1 MLPESTQLR
10 LEHQLECIPVLVAD
24 VPAQKLQQRPASGK
38 WSAAENLAHL
48 ARYHEIFLKRIASIM
63 AEDRPAFTRYKAEDD
78 PGWPEFAE
86 LPIPEVL
93 ARLQRSRRDLLDQI
107 GKLPGEAF
115 QRTAIHPVYGE
126 MSLAVWVE
134 FFLLH
139 EAHHLMVV
147 LQRAREV

>member
-1 MLPESTQLR
+1 MLL
-10 LEHQLECIPVLVAD
+10 AD
-24 VPAQKLQQRPASGK
+24 VRPQKLQQRPASGK
-38 WSAAENLAHL
+38 WSAAQNLAHL
-48 ARYHEIFLKRIASIM
+48 ARYHEIFLKRITSIQS
-63 AEDRPAFTRYKAEDD
+63 EVRPTFTRYKAEDD

-86 LPIPEVL
+86 LPIAEVL
-93 ARLQRSRRDLLDQI
+93 ARLQRNRRDLLEEI
-107 GKLPGEAF
+107 GKLPAEAF

-139 EAHHLMVV
+139 EAHHLMAA